1 MTRFDAD
8 TASDRRQLFAEAI
21 TAHRVRGS
29 EFITAEPDALPPES
43 DDELLAWIQVAGTTI
58 GLDCTDAELERLK
71 TLLDSYPDFRT
82 ERIES
87 PEEAEGT
94 HARITA
100 RSDANR
106 LAMFIDEAFQTVYGY
121 DEAYKVWIVAI

>member
-8 TASDRRQLFAEAI
+8 TDTERRQLFAEAI
-21 TAHRVRGS
+21 TAHRKRDS
-29 EFITAEPDALPPES
+29 EFLTIEPDALPPES
-43 DDELLAWIQVAGTTI
+43 TEELLPWIQFNDTTVSMDCTDDEL
-58 GLDCTDAELERLK
+58 DRLK
-71 TLLDSYPDFRT
+71 EVLDSYPEFRAESLT
-82 ERIES
+82 S

-94 HARITA
+94 HAQITA

-121 DEAYKVWIVAI
+121 ASTYKAWVVEL

>member
-8 TASDRRQLFAEAI
+8 TETDRRTLFAEAI
-21 TAHRVRGS
+21 TAHRERGS
-29 EFITAEPDALPPES
+29 EFLTIEPDSLPPES
-43 DDELLAWIQVAGTTI
+43 TEELMPWIQFSDTTVSM
-58 GLDCTDAELERLK
+58 DCTDEELHRLK
-71 TLLDSYPDFRT
+71 GLLDAYPEFRA
-82 ERIES
+82 ESLES

-94 HARITA
+94 HAQITA

-121 DEAYKVWIVAI
+121 ESSYTAWVVAI